1 MIYFNFRKWLNVI
14 RFFNCLHTV
23 KTFSTGFCFLS
34 GCGLIMQ
41 IWGAAAL
48 SILLPLGTDHC
59 WGKLKQVKLSG
70 TALKPIKI
78 QCWRTIGKPII
89 WEHDPLALMKKIWSA
104 TIADC
109 RFMQFIAKI
118 FDYSIII
125 HMQLYS
131 ITLALH
137 EQWAKSKE
145 PGVMSRLMECHFYV
159 VNNDILPIYEPQ
171 FPCSF
176 CTFSLFE
183 KSFRCNI

>member
-1 MIYFNFRKWLNVI
+1 MPAYCQNIFYRFLFPVWVWFNNANLGGSCT
-14 RFFNCLHTV
+14 FNLA
-23 KTFSTGFCFLS
+23 SS
-34 GCGLIMQ
+34 
-41 IWGAAAL
+41 WYR
-48 SILLPLGTDHC
+48 PC

-104 TIADC
+104 TIADS

-131 ITLALH
+131 IYLALH

-159 VNNDILPIYEPQ
+159 VNNDIFPIYEPQ

-176 CTFSLFE
+176 CTFSLF
-183 KSFRCNI
+183 SL